1 MQRAPTDNEKRHT
14 LMRELINKINK
25 LATELLETLSN
36 SSDKGRYFLGITGCP
51 AAGKSMLAK
60 NLTDEINSRTG
71 DDLAAVV
78 PMDGFHLPNSILK
91 QRAFLNIKGA
101 PETFDVDS
109 FVKLINRL
117 HGFPDR
123 SIMCPAYDR
132 KIHDPV
138 ENSIT
143 IKPCNRLIIVEGN
156 YLLLNVPPW
165 NTIRTKMNEVWY
177 IDTPLKTVK
186 EQLLRRHIAGGTSKK
201 EAERKV
207 ESVDLPNAVLIRKTL
222 LFADK
227 IVNLNN

>member
-1 MQRAPTDNEKRHT
+1 MTE
-14 LMRELINKINK
+14 KINK
-25 LATELLETLSN
+25 LATELLATLSN
-36 SSDKGRYFLGITGCP
+36 SPGKNRYFLGITGCP

-60 NLTDEINSRTG
+60 SLADEINFRTG

-91 QRAFLNIKGA
+91 QRGLLNIKGA
-101 PETFDVDS
+101 PETFDADS
-109 FVKLINRL
+109 FVELINRL
-117 HGFPDR
+117 HEFPDQ

-138 ENSIT
+138 KNSIT
-143 IKPCNRLIIVEGN
+143 IRPCNRLIIIEGN
-156 YLLLNVPPW
+156 YLLLNVTPW
-165 NTIRTKMNEVWY
+165 NMIRTKMNEVWY

-207 ESVDLPNAVLIRKTL
+207 ESVDIPNAELIKKTL
-222 LFADK
+222 LLADK
-227 IVNLNN
+227 IVNLDN

>member
-1 MQRAPTDNEKRHT
+1 VPFTTPYIM
-14 LMRELINKINK
+14 MELISK

-36 SSDKGRYFLGITGCP
+36 STDKGRYFLGITGCP

-60 NLTDEINSRTG
+60 SLADEINFRTG

-91 QRAFLNIKGA
+91 QRGLLNIKGS
-101 PETFDVDS
+101 PETFDADS
-109 FVKLINRL
+109 FVELINRL
-117 HGFPDR
+117 HEFPDR

-138 ENSIT
+138 KNAIT
-143 IKPCNRLIIVEGN
+143 IRPCNRLIIVEGN
-156 YLLLNVPPW
+156 YLLLNVSPW
-165 NTIRTKMNEVWY
+165 NIIRTKMDEIWY

-186 EQLLRRHIAGGTSKK
+186 EQLLRRHIAGGTGKD

-207 ESVDLPNAVLIRKTL
+207 ESVDLPNAELVKKTL
-222 LFADK
+222 LSADK
-227 IVNLNN
+227 VVNLNN